1 MTVVLL
7 AHHAATQAAGPT
19 ESDWIRWAG
28 VLITAVGTLVAA
40 PSGVV
45 RLLRAVAATV
55 VLIWWLLKL
64 VFSKKARAEVGR
76 GVGGFL
82 KVMGSMFLK
91 LLAGKEPE
99 AAPPATPGKTQIRW
113 EEGES
118 LEGKLERLRSWLE
131 QAFEQI
137 SDVRRE
143 AQSADAEL
151 QKSLGQLSDDLQKV
165 NADLT
170 SRMDAAEKQ
179 AAAIDS
185 RGILLL
191 GAGVILTGIPD
202 ELARVAWIGWVVVGV
217 SVFVM
222 LCVLL
227 ALGLARRG
235 KRSSATAAAA

>member
-1 MTVVLL
+1 MVALDPHFQQEGPRQDRPRGGGAV
-7 AHHAATQAAGPT
+7 QNAGLRDAQGPGR
-19 ESDWIRWAG
+19 E
-28 VLITAVGTLVAA
+28 GT
-40 PSGVV
+40 
-45 RLLRAVAATV
+45 R
-55 VLIWWLLKL
+55 
-64 VFSKKARAEVGR
+64 FSVPGD
-76 GVGGFL
+76 
-82 KVMGSMFLK
+82 
-91 LLAGKEPE
+91 
-99 AAPPATPGKTQIRW
+99 PGKTQIRW

-118 LEGKLERLRSWLE
+118 LEGKLKRLRSWLE

-165 NADLT
+165 KADLT

-202 ELARVAWIGWVVVGV
+202 ELARVAWVGWVAVGV

-222 LCVLL
+222 LSVLL
-227 ALGLARRG
+227 ASWLEWRG
-235 KRSSATAAAA
+235 KRSPATATAA